1 MYWMVLTKQTLGNQQ
16 ANLNR
21 MKTANNGRFNVM
33 KMKLKRK
40 LKFHKENRQVK
51 SNEEKQKIKAKK
63 LKIKNNLNSKENR
76 KSST

>member
-1 MYWMVLTKQTLGNQQ
+1 MYWRVLTQQTLGNQQ

-21 MKTANNGRFNVM
+21 MKTANNSRFNVM